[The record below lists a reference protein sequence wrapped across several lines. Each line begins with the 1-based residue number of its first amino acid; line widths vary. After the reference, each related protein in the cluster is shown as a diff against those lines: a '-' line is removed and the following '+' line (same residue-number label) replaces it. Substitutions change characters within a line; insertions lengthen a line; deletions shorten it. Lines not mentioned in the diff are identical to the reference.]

1 MGVRVR
7 FWKGAHWVF
16 VNVGGRRKAQKIG
29 PDRRLADQVAR
40 KVRRA
45 IARGEFRIAD
55 RAPERAASGFKAGA
69 EEWLRTCR
77 GVRNIRPNT
86 LDNYRTAVVTHLI
99 PHFGATPL
107 TAITRGKVRAFIA
120 DLLSAGGSARFKD
133 RALARL
139 TVRNVVAV
147 LRMILQDAE
156 DEGLIPAN
164 PAVRVGRFGAHTAR
178 VDPFT
183 PGELQAILAAAMLE
197 AGPDIATL
205 LRLWAQAGLREGEAL
220 ALRRDALDLD
230 RGEVTVRA
238 TWSHGRLGPPKN
250 RYSERT
256 TSVLYPT
263 AEPMTTEWRPG
274 STRGSRLVLADLRRL
289 PGPMDPSAFVFGG
302 AEPYSA
308 AKLRVVWA
316 RVLKAAGITRY
327 RPPETLRHSWASILL
342 SRNAPLLAV
351 VRAGGWR
358 NARVLLDVY
367 AKWVPEATL
376 GQVPGGQEFATQAQ
390 PDSGLDAETPSNP
403 SAGRAIPG
411 PLTLPPHVEAE
422 VADFPVPDDVVL
434 ALEAELALGAQVGE
448 GPVHGDEVVV
458 AVDLGTDESA
468 GYVGVDCVR
477 GVLRSRAL
485 GDRPGSHLVLTQ
497 REEGNQSKQG
507 ITIA

>member
-1 MGVRVR
+1 VGVRVR
-7 FWKGAHWVF
+7 FWKGAYWVF

-29 PDRRLADQVAR
+29 PDKRLADEVAR
-40 KVRRA
+40 KARRA

-55 RAPERAASGFKAGA
+55 RAPQRAASGFKAIA
-69 EEWLRTCR
+69 EEWLRTCQ

-86 LDNYRTAVVTHLI
+86 IDNYRTAVVIHLI
-99 PHFGATPL
+99 PYFGTTPL
-107 TAITRGKVRAFIA
+107 TDITRGKVRAFIA

-133 RALARL
+133 RPLGRL

-156 DEGLIPAN
+156 DEGLVPSNA
-164 PAVRVGRFGAHTAR
+164 AARVGRFGAHTAR

-183 PGELQAILAAAMLE
+183 PGEIQAILAAALLE

-205 LRLWAQAGLREGEAL
+205 LRLWAQAGLREGEVL
-220 ALRRDALDLD
+220 ALRRDALGLD

-256 TSVLYPT
+256 TSFLYPT
-263 AEPMTTEWRPG
+263 AEPRTTEWRPG
-274 STRGSRLVLADLRRL
+274 RTRGSRLVLADLRRL
-289 PGPMDPSAFVFGG
+289 PGPMNPSAFVFGG
-302 AEPYSA
+302 AAPYSA

-316 RVLKAAGITRY
+316 RVLKAASITRY

-342 SRNAPLLAV
+342 SRSAPLLAV

-376 GQVPGGQEFATQAQ
+376 GQGPGGQDFATPAQ
-390 PDSGLDAETPSNP
+390 PGSGSGAEIPSNP
-403 SAGRAIPG
+403 SADRAVPG
-411 PLTLPPHVEAE
+411 PFPLLPDVEAE
-422 VADFPVPDDVVL
+422 VADLPVAHEIVL
-434 ALEAELALGAQVGE
+434 ALEPELSPRAELGQ
-448 GPVHGDEVVV
+448 
-458 AVDLGTDESA
+458 
-468 GYVGVDCVR
+468 
-477 GVLRSRAL
+477 
-485 GDRPGSHLVLTQ
+485 
-497 REEGNQSKQG
+497 
-507 ITIA
+507 